1 MKISPVK
8 AFSRAKHKTTS
19 QKVAV
24 TDLVVATPIKS
35 PNEDDETPNDAE
47 KKVAGKTPDLDNKT
61 PSDKGEEED
70 APSLEESE
78 PKIESIKVVYTIQK
92 SSTGKPSFTKQYKV
106 SMDNNELE
114 VQGVTFL
121 DTDYTRNGRNNYEV
135 FTFCVIEK
143 PPGESDEDAYERVGK
158 ELAAHFESVT
168 TPFNNV
174 GNVVCKW
181 GWTKKPK
188 ALSDAIG
195 VGPSCKILVQM
206 YHPYLV
212 NATFW
217 DESDVVLPI
226 YFPDEDVDVIANR
239 IKFEHKQFKE
249 MIE

>member
-135 FTFCVIEK
+135 LPFVSLKSLQANRMKMLT
-143 PPGESDEDAYERVGK
+143 SALERSWRPISKVS
-158 ELAAHFESVT
+158 LHHST
-168 TPFNNV
+168 TSE
-174 GNVVCKW
+174 
-181 GWTKKPK
+181 TSS
-188 ALSDAIG
+188 ASG
-195 VGPSCKILVQM
+195 VGQIRPR
-206 YHPYLV
+206 P
-212 NATFW
+212 
-217 DESDVVLPI
+217 
-226 YFPDEDVDVIANR
+226 
-239 IKFEHKQFKE
+239 
-249 MIE
+249 